1 MELGCDEGVD
11 YCQIGTMHAPLC
23 CPLSRMD
30 SRLNQLLETTLS
42 LLKEAPPW
50 VWTGLIAAGA
60 LLAVIVLMRLFRWI
74 TRRTTSS
81 DTTLGMIARRTNSP
95 LTAAVAL
102 LALNLVFQAAS
113 DQLIFIAQVRHG
125 AGVLWIGAVTWLL
138 LRSVSVAG
146 ATIVKLNPFDAADNL
161 RARSVLT
168 QARVLTRTLNF
179 LILLVGV
186 SIALMTFPEVR
197 QIGTSL
203 LASAGIAG
211 LAVGLAAKP
220 VLGNL
225 LAGLQIAL
233 TQPIRIDDVL
243 VIEGEWGRVEE
254 ITGTYIVVA
263 IWDQRRL
270 VVPLQYFIEK
280 PFQNWTRKTSQ
291 ILGTVMLWVDYR
303 LPVEPI
309 RVETTRLC
317 ELDKDWDGRVGIVQ
331 VTDTSETTMQLRVL
345 LSSADSGRN
354 FDLRCR
360 VREGLIAFIA
370 REYPLHLPHLRAEL
384 MQAETPPAA
393 EPTTARRPGDQ
404 AVSPTPTAPQSA

>member
-1 MELGCDEGVD
+1 M
-11 YCQIGTMHAPLC
+11 
-23 CPLSRMD
+23 
-30 SRLNQLLETTLS
+30 NKLLETAQS

-50 VWTGLIAAGA
+50 VWTGLSAAA
-60 LLAVIVLMRLFRWI
+60 SLLAVILIMRAFRWI
-74 TRRTTSS
+74 ARRTTSAH
-81 DTTLGMIARRTNSP
+81 TIPGMIARRTNSP
-95 LTAAVAL
+95 LTTAVAL
-102 LALNLVFQAAS
+102 LALNLVLQAAP
-113 DQLIFIAQVRHG
+113 DKLIYIALARHW

-138 LRSVSVAG
+138 LRAVSVTG
-146 ATIVKLNPFDAADNL
+146 AAVVQLNPYDAADNL
-161 RARSVLT
+161 RARGVLT
-168 QARVLTRTLNF
+168 QARVLTRTVHF
-179 LILLVGV
+179 LILLIGV

-243 VIEGEWGRVEE
+243 VLEGEWGRVEE
-254 ITGTYIVVA
+254 ITGTYVVVA

-270 VVPLQYFIEK
+270 IVPLQYFIEK
-280 PFQNWTRKTSQ
+280 PFQNWTRKTSE
-291 ILGTVMLWVDYR
+291 ILGTVLLWVDYR

-309 RVETTRLC
+309 RNETTRLC

-345 LSSADSGRN
+345 LSSVDSGRN

-370 REYPLHLPHLRAEL
+370 REYPLYLPHLRAEL
-384 MQAETPPAA
+384 MQADKPPEAA
-393 EPTTARRPGDQ
+393 PPVARAPGDQ
-404 AVSPTPTAPQSA
+404 AVSPTPTAPSASA

>member
-1 MELGCDEGVD
+1 
-11 YCQIGTMHAPLC
+11 
-23 CPLSRMD
+23 MD
-30 SRLNQLLETTLS
+30 SRLNKLLETVTS

-50 VWTGLIAAGA
+50 VWTGLIAAA
-60 LLAVIVLMRLFRWI
+60 SLLVVILIMRLFRWI
-74 TRRTTSS
+74 TRRTTSRH
-81 DTTLGMIARRTNSP
+81 TILGLIARRTNSP
-95 LTAAVAL
+95 LTTVVAL
-102 LALNLVFQAAS
+102 LALNLVLQAAP
-113 DQLIFIAQVRHG
+113 DKLVYITQARHA

-138 LRSVSVAG
+138 LRAVSLTGEAV
-146 ATIVKLNPFDAADNL
+146 IQLNPYDAADNL

-168 QARVLTRTLNF
+168 QARVLTRTLHL

-243 VIEGEWGRVEE
+243 VLEGEWGRVEE
-254 ITGTYIVVA
+254 ITGTYVVVA

-270 VVPLQYFIEK
+270 IVPLQYFIEK
-280 PFQNWTRKTSQ
+280 PFQNWTRKTSE

-309 RVETTRLC
+309 RQEVTRLC
-317 ELDKDWDGRVGIVQ
+317 ELDKDWDSRVGIVQ
-331 VTDTSETTMQLRVL
+331 VTDTSENTMQLRVL
-345 LSSADSGRN
+345 LSSVNSGRN

-370 REYPLHLPHLRAEL
+370 REYPLYLPHLRAEL
-384 MQAETPPAA
+384 MQAEKPPEVTPPI
-393 EPTTARRPGDQ
+393 ARAPGDQ
-404 AVSPTPTAPQSA
+404 AVSPTPTAPTAA

>member
-1 MELGCDEGVD
+1 
-11 YCQIGTMHAPLC
+11 
-23 CPLSRMD
+23 MD
-30 SRLNQLLETTLS
+30 SRLNKLLETALS
-42 LLKEAPPW
+42 LLQEAPPW
-50 VWTGLIAAGA
+50 FWTGLIAAGA
-60 LLAVIVLMRLFRWI
+60 LLAVILIMRLFRWI
-74 TRRTTSS
+74 TRRSTSA
-81 DTTLGMIARRTNSP
+81 DTILGQIARRSNSP
-95 LTAAVAL
+95 LTSVVAL
-102 LALNLVFQAAS
+102 LALNLVFQAAPDS
-113 DQLIFIAQVRHG
+113 QIYIGPVRHTT
-125 AGVLWIGAVTWLL
+125 GVLWIFALTWLL
-138 LRSVSVAG
+138 LRAVSLAG
-146 ATIVKLNPFDAADNL
+146 ETVVRLNPYNAADNL
-161 RARSVLT
+161 RARRVLT
-168 QARVLTRTLNF
+168 QVRVLTRTLHF

-254 ITGTYIVVA
+254 ITGTYVVVA

-270 VVPLQYFIEK
+270 IVPLQHFIEK
-280 PFQNWTRKTSQ
+280 PFQNWTRRTSQ

-309 RVETTRLC
+309 RIETTRLC

-331 VTDTSETTMQLRVL
+331 VTDTSETTMQLRIL
-345 LSSADSGRN
+345 LSSVDSGRN

-393 EPTTARRPGDQ
+393 EPPIARQPGDQ
-404 AVSPTPTAPQSA
+404 AVSPTPTAPPAA

>member
-1 MELGCDEGVD
+1 V
-11 YCQIGTMHAPLC
+11 
-23 CPLSRMD
+23 
-30 SRLNQLLETTLS
+30 NQLIDFLRDD
-42 LLKEAPPW
+42 APPW
-50 VWTGLIAAGA
+50 VWTGIAAAGA
-60 LLAVIVLMRLFRWI
+60 LLLVLLLMRVSRVVMLRATSHFTTI
-74 TRRTTSS
+74 GMVVRRS
-81 DTTLGMIARRTNSP
+81 DAP
-95 LTAAVAL
+95 LTTVAAL
-102 LALNLVFQAAS
+102 LALNLVWQSAP
-113 DQLIFIAQVRHG
+113 DTLPFISPVRHTS
-125 AGVLWIGAVTWLL
+125 GVLWIGAITWLL
-138 LRSVSVAG
+138 LRVVSIARD
-146 ATIVKLNPFDAADNL
+146 AIIQFNPYDVADNL

-168 QARVLTRTLNF
+168 QSRVLTRTLHM
-179 LILLVGV
+179 LILLIGV
-186 SIALMTFPEVR
+186 SLALMTFPEVR

-220 VLGNL
+220 VLGNA

-243 VIEGEWGRVEE
+243 VLEGEWGRVEE
-254 ITGTYIVVA
+254 ITGTYVVVA
-263 IWDQRRL
+263 LWDQRRL

-309 RVETTRLC
+309 RRETTRLC

-331 VTDTSETTMQLRVL
+331 VTDTSNTTMQLRVL

-360 VREGLIAFIA
+360 VREGLIAYIA
-370 REYPLHLPHLRAEL
+370 REYPLYLPHLRAEL
-384 MQAETPPAA
+384 MQGETPPA
-393 EPTTARRPGDQ
+393 EPAPIAAQPGDQ
-404 AVSPTPTAPQSA
+404 AVSPTPTAPQGA